1 MKKILLFLSFVLFF
15 TSLCNAQHGIM
26 TVAEKSG
33 FKSTSRYADVIDF
46 IDHLKSI
53 SPYVRVEKI
62 ATSVEGRDVPLLVI
76 GKPLPKSPD
85 ELKND
90 SRIVVYIQADIHAG
104 EVEGK
109 EASLMFARDLL
120 EDKNPELLDK
130 IVILICPLFNPD
142 GNEKISTMNRT
153 NQNGPVNGVGVR
165 YNGQCLDLNRD
176 GMKAES
182 PEVRGL
188 LQNVFNRW
196 DPSVF
201 MDCHT
206 TDGSYHV
213 EPVTFTWMVNP
224 AGDTSLIDYMKT
236 TMIPEIS
243 YTLATRYNVEN
254 CYYGEFF
261 DLMNPDKGWL
271 FDAAEPRY
279 IVNLFGIRNRLGILN
294 ENYVYA
300 DYKSRVSGCYA
311 LIRSLLEYTDAHGT
325 EIKNMLREVDRKT
338 VTRGKNPGVTDSF
351 PVEYKVK
358 PLPEKVKIRTYEADT
373 VTLPNGRKTYRRS
386 DRQRDVTVPY
396 FIDYYPVK
404 SVRLPYAYILATKDP
419 SVVDLLK
426 THGIKIEMLAGEARL
441 NVERFDVNNI
451 KSASRANQGHH
462 INVVSGLYVN
472 DTIVFP
478 AGTLVVRTAQPLA
491 NVAMYLLE
499 PQTDDGMVTWNFFDR
514 CLIPQ
519 WGRGYN
525 PYPVYRLM
533 NRTKLNI
540 MNYR

>member
-1 MKKILLFLSFVLFF
+1 MKKILLFFSVVLFY
-15 TSLCNAQHGIM
+15 TSHCKAQPGLM
-26 TVAEKSG
+26 TVAEKSD

-46 IDHLKSI
+46 IDHLKNM

-76 GKPLPKSPD
+76 GNPLPKSPA

-120 EDKNPELLDK
+120 KKKNPELLEK
-130 IVILICPLFNPD
+130 VVILICPLFNPD

-224 AGDTSLIDYMKT
+224 AGDTSLIDYMRT
-236 TMIPEIS
+236 TMVPEIS
-243 YTLATRYNVEN
+243 HTLATKYNVEN

-261 DLMNPDKGWL
+261 DLMNPEKGWL

-300 DYKSRVSGCYA
+300 DYKSRVLGCYA
-311 LIRSLLEYTDAHGT
+311 LIGSLLQYTDAHGT
-325 EIKNMLREVDRKT
+325 EIKNMVREVDRKT
-338 VTRGKNPGVTDSF
+338 IARGENPGVADAF
-351 PVEYKVK
+351 PVEYKVR
-358 PLPEKVKIRTYEADT
+358 PLPEKVMIRTYEADT

-386 DRQRDVTVPY
+386 NRQRDVTVPY

-404 SVRLPYAYILATKDP
+404 SVRLPYAYILSTKDP
-419 SVVDLLK
+419 SVVELLK
-426 THGIKIEMLAGEARL
+426 MHGIKIEMLAGEVRL
-441 NVERFDVNNI
+441 NVERFNVGNI

-462 INVVSGLYVN
+462 INAVSGLYVN

-478 AGTLVVRTAQPLA
+478 AGTLVIRTAQPLA
-491 NVAMYLLE
+491 NVAAYLLE
-499 PQTDDGMVTWNFFDR
+499 PQTDDGMAAWNFFDR

-540 MNYR
+540 MNFR

>member
-1 MKKILLFLSFVLFF
+1 
-15 TSLCNAQHGIM
+15 
-26 TVAEKSG
+26 
-33 FKSTSRYADVIDF
+33 
-46 IDHLKSI
+46 
-53 SPYVRVEKI
+53 
-62 ATSVEGRDVPLLVI
+62 
-76 GKPLPKSPD
+76 
-85 ELKND
+85 
-90 SRIVVYIQADIHAG
+90 
-104 EVEGK
+104 
-109 EASLMFARDLL
+109 
-120 EDKNPELLDK
+120 
-130 IVILICPLFNPD
+130 
-142 GNEKISTMNRT
+142 
-153 NQNGPVNGVGVR
+153 
-165 YNGQCLDLNRD
+165 
-176 GMKAES
+176 
-182 PEVRGL
+182 
-188 LQNVFNRW
+188 
-196 DPSVF
+196 

>member
-1 MKKILLFLSFVLFF
+1 VQKNPAL
-15 TSLCNAQHGIM
+15 
-26 TVAEKSG
+26 
-33 FKSTSRYADVIDF
+33 
-46 IDHLKSI
+46 
-53 SPYVRVEKI
+53 
-62 ATSVEGRDVPLLVI
+62 
-76 GKPLPKSPD
+76 
-85 ELKND
+85 LKNT
-90 SRIVVYIQADIHAG
+90 
-104 EVEGK
+104 
-109 EASLMFARDLL
+109 
-120 EDKNPELLDK
+120 
-130 IVILICPLFNPD
+130 VILICPLFNPD
-142 GNEKISTMNRT
+142 GNEKISTLNRT

-188 LQNVFNRW
+188 LKNVFNRW

-224 AGDTSLIDYMKT
+224 AGDTSLINYMKT
-236 TMIPEIS
+236 SMVPEIS
-243 YTLATRYNVEN
+243 HTLSTKYNVEN

-261 DLMNPDKGWL
+261 DLMNPEKGWL

-279 IVNLFGIRNRLGILN
+279 IVNMFGLRNRLGILN

-300 DYKSRVSGCYA
+300 DYKSRVLGCYS
-311 LIRSLLEYTDAHGT
+311 LIHSLLDYTDTHGA

-338 VTRGKNPGVTDSF
+338 IARGENPGVADSF

-358 PLPEKVKIRTYEADT
+358 PLPEKVRIRTYEADM

-386 DRQRDVTVPY
+386 NRQRDVTVPY
-396 FIDYYPVK
+396 FIDYYSVK
-404 SVRLPYAYILATKDP
+404 NVKLPYAYILTTKDP
-419 SVVDLLK
+419 DIIGVLK
-426 THGIKIEMLAGEARL
+426 THGVEIEMLAGESKL
-441 NVERFDVNNI
+441 NVEHFDISDI
-451 KSASRANQGHH
+451 KNTARANQGHH
-462 INVVSGLYVN
+462 INTVSGSYVQ
-472 DTIVFP
+472 DTVDFP
-478 AGTLVVRTAQPLA
+478 AGTLVIRTAQPLA
-491 NVAMYLLE
+491 NIVAYLLE
-499 PQTDDGMVTWNFFDR
+499 PQTDDGLTSWNYFDR

-525 PYPVYRLM
+525 PLPVYRLM
-533 NRTKLNI
+533 KKTDLNI